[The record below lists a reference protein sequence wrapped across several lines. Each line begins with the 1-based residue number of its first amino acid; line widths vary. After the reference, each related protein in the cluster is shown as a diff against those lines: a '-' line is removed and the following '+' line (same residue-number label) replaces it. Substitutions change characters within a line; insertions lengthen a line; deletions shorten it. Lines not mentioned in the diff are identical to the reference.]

1 MGQWCDSLKLSSAVG
16 LVNGYFDVLPRG
28 MFTPYVGAGIGFVYN
43 QVSRSYSNTELLF
56 DATPAQVA
64 APRTRVGS
72 GKDDN
77 VGLAAALMAGVSFS
91 FDHRWALDVGYRAL
105 YLEGTS
111 STITTPS
118 FVSVLN
124 PTQRSVATLGDTW
137 EHQVRVGVRFNI
149 W

>member
-1 MGQWCDSLKLSSAVG
+1 MACQGLSC
-16 LVNGYFDVLPRG
+16 
-28 MFTPYVGAGIGFVYN
+28 TYVSVTRAA
-43 QVSRSYSNTELLF
+43 S
-56 DATPAQVA
+56 VA